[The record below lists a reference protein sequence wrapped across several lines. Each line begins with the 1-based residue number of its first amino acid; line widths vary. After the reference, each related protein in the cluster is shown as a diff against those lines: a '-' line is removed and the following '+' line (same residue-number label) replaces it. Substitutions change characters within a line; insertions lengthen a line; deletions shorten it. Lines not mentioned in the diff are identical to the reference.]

1 MYQEDID
8 EEIPEPDPDA
18 LWFYVECPRCAFEFF
33 VSEFLGKQSTPVE
46 QDSSFECF
54 CPKCNSKITRIVKYT
69 RRGIINFLEFP
80 IDGEK

>member
-8 EEIPEPDPDA
+8 EEIPRPDPDA

-54 CPKCNSKITRIVKYT
+54 CP
-69 RRGIINFLEFP
+69 
-80 IDGEK
+80 